1 VIFLKDDCESVLKNL
16 GKGYFIIDINFV
28 PDIVSWAKEN
38 SQELGEPHSPMKLIT
53 TSGDTLAMV
62 VQEVIKDEI
71 LDDVVKNLGIRWSVK
86 ENITDINKKLNSK
99 KKRIVYCFL
108 KEYARS
114 LKKIDDDEL
123 SQDQWVLDEMAGL
136 EFFKE

>member
-1 VIFLKDDCESVLKNL
+1 VIFLKDDCERVLKNL
-16 GKGYFIIDINFV
+16 GKGYFINDINFV

-53 TSGDTLAMV
+53 TSGDTLSMV

-123 SQDQWVLDEMAGL
+123 SQDQWVLDEMEGL